1 MSSFAPYGYELG
13 IAVGAGESIA
23 SSSYEI
29 ANIAQQVNFINV
41 MTYDFAMASDGQ
53 TGFNA
58 PQWAIENSIN
68 YWINQGNWLMRQFVV
83 PVYFTP
89 IRRCTCQ

>member
-1 MSSFAPYGYELG
+1 M
-13 IAVGAGESIA
+13 GAGESLA

-68 YWINQGNWLMRQFVV
+68 YWLNNGKAFTERFFLLSNLMKIF
-83 PVYFTP
+83 
-89 IRRCTCQ
+89 